1 MTSRSISLTWDPPT
15 AANQNGIV
23 HTYIIN
29 MTVLESGEN
38 VQLMSNSTDRD
49 FVMLH
54 PYYTYAFIIS
64 AVTIG
69 PGPPS
74 AVHNV
79 ITAEEGNLHLCLT
92 TSSNNIH
99 YANTTKAFL
108 LALQNISE
116 TNSPEFNKWQLIC
129 YLV

>member
-23 HTYIIN
+23 RTYIIN

-38 VQLMSNSTDRD
+38 VQLISNTTDRD

-54 PYYTYAFIIS
+54 PYYTYTFIIS

-108 LALQNISE
+108 LSLQNISE
-116 TNSPEFNKWQLIC
+116 SSLPTVQNLISGS
-129 YLV
+129 

>member
-1 MTSRSISLTWDPPT
+1 
-15 AANQNGIV
+15 
-23 HTYIIN
+23 

-54 PYYTYAFIIS
+54 PYYTYTFIIS

-79 ITAEEGNLHLCLT
+79 ITADEGNLHLCLT
-92 TSSNNIH
+92 ASSNNTY
-99 YANTTKAFL
+99 YAKKKVHMLITVFL
-108 LALQNISE
+108 TPLSGTSLLTVQLVEALSLALQNTSE
-116 TNSPEFNKWQLIC
+116 SSLFH
-129 YLV
+129 